1 MDISQF
7 LPLIAVILGFGIA
20 IPLVSYSFKQN
31 AKNAGTLAEQIL
43 ATAEKDAI
51 SIKKE
56 KELEARDESMKIIS
70 RRKKMR
76 SLNLWKFGNLRKMFP
91 IERTNWITSQKLW
104 IGKKLKFAKWKP
116 GLPITERSRG

>member
-31 AKNAGTLAEQIL
+31 AKNAGMLAEQIL

-56 KELEARDESMKIIS
+56 KELEARDDAMKIIQQPETDAH
-70 RRKKMR
+70 
-76 SLNLWKFGNLRKMFP
+76 NLFTAYAVNG
-91 IERTNWITSQKLW
+91 Q
-104 IGKKLKFAKWKP
+104 A
-116 GLPITERSRG
+116 

>member
-1 MDISQF
+1 MDFSQF

-31 AKNAGTLAEQIL
+31 ARNAGMLAEQIL

-56 KELEARDESMKIIS
+56 KELEARDEAISIIHQAEDEAKVKLQEVRESQKIFQTV
-70 RRKKMR
+70 R
-76 SLNLWKFGNLRKMFP
+76 SS
-91 IERTNWITSQKLW
+91 WITNQNL
-104 IGKKLKFAKWKP
+104 
-116 GLPITERSRG
+116 